1 MCDRS
6 SPPSDTWLILAN
18 AFRLGT
24 AERGII
30 STAEAIALF
39 DRIDA
44 DKSGTID
51 YRETASTLSMPGW
64 DNKVLGKK
72 SNVLL

>member
-1 MCDRS
+1 M
-6 SPPSDTWLILAN
+6 
-18 AFRLGT
+18 LGT

>member
-1 MCDRS
+1 M
-6 SPPSDTWLILAN
+6 LILAN

-51 YRETASTLSMPGW
+51 FYESRAASGDATGSVFWNPSQITALHSIGSE
-64 DNKVLGKK
+64 
-72 SNVLL
+72 SECS

>member
-1 MCDRS
+1 M
-6 SPPSDTWLILAN
+6 
-18 AFRLGT
+18 LGT

-30 STAEAIALF
+30 STDEAIALF